1 MAENGES
8 HGSRSVGHV
17 MLPTDEYLH
26 PDHPVGEAAAR
37 MRAAH
42 LTLLPVVDGVEIVGI
57 YTLEHLAQRKD
68 DQPPVPPA
76 ADDARATRVGDHM
89 SAEIPYVYEHDDL
102 ATARRLL
109 QRHPLPWMLVLN
121 KDDEYVGL
129 ISADAAAGARPAPVP
144 SPKPAAREARATGRA
159 RTTGGTGRP
168 NVYSQR
174 PKLRR

>member
-1 MAENGES
+1 MTERRAAKPSGRVE
-8 HGSRSVGHV
+8 HA

-42 LTLLPVVDGVEIVGI
+42 LSMLPVVDGDEIVGI
-57 YTLEHLAQRKD
+57 YTLSHMAQRK

-76 ADDARATRVGDHM
+76 AEDARASRVADHM
-89 SAEIPYVYEHDDL
+89 SAEIPYCYEQDEL
-102 ATARRLL
+102 ATARQLL
-109 QRHPLPWMLVLN
+109 QRNDLPWLLVVN

-129 ISADAAAGARPAPVP
+129 ISAEVASGARPAHAP
-144 SPKPAAREARATGRA
+144 SPRPAARRARATGRA
-159 RTTGGTGRP
+159 RTTGGEGTP
-168 NVYSQR
+168 TVYSVR